1 MRRILAAL
9 GIISASRT
17 KTPHDNR
24 SQSPM
29 ARSGNGSAG
38 HVRGSHF
45 TEYVE
50 AVKQLKRERRHEEA
64 IALLLELVDATEAE
78 ANAKGFGAAPWY
90 YVQLAI
96 IYRKERRF
104 DDEVAILERA
114 QDSVGPDQAMATRLQ
129 KARVLAAG
137 VKRP

>member
-17 KTPHDNR
+17 KTPQDKR

-38 HVRGSHF
+38 YVRGRHF

-64 IALLLELVDATEAE
+64 IALLLELVEATEAE
-78 ANAKGFGAAPWY
+78 AQAEGYGAAPWY

-96 IYRKERRF
+96 IYRKDRRF

-114 QDSVGPDQAMATRLQ
+114 QHSVGHDQAMTRRLQ
-129 KARVLAAG
+129 KARTLAVG
-137 VKRP
+137 SKR